1 MAKMEESMVNQ
12 DALEMTEQNPATGT
26 QENQEAEPTEQE
38 KPKKK
43 SGRHLTPQEQL
54 AHIAEQ
60 QKQLA
65 ARARQIRA
73 REDAK
78 ERKARAHRLIQIG
91 GVAEAVFGAPIE
103 GADMLSRFEA
113 FLRQQDERGGYFSN
127 ALKG

>member
-1 MAKMEESMVNQ
+1 MSDEKKHDVAE
-12 DALEMTEQNPATGT
+12 PATEG
-26 QENQEAEPTEQE
+26 QEQE

-54 AHIAEQ
+54 ARIEEQ
-60 QKQLA
+60 QKQLRA
-65 ARARQIRA
+65 LARQIKA

-91 GVAEAVFGAPIE
+91 GVAETVFGAPIE

-113 FLRQQDERGGYFSN
+113 FLRKQNERGNYFSD